1 MFSAIDLC
9 EFLPKLTSCVGDS
22 VGDGI
27 SLSQERRRHARVSMP
42 KQERFKTD
50 YPGVTFIVGT
60 AVATG
65 KPERIYFIRYRREG
79 RLIEE
84 KAGRQFQDNMT
95 PAKASRVRAE
105 RIEGKALSNQGR
117 RDEAKA
123 AKEAE
128 EGRWTIS
135 RLWEAYKANKPA
147 LKGIVT
153 DENRYKNFI
162 LPTFGGKVPAEII
175 ALDVDRLRIKLLKTH
190 RPGTVK
196 NVLEL
201 LRRIINYG
209 CKKNLCPGPGFV
221 LELPRAQSLKTEDL
235 APEELAELLKA
246 IDEDEHPLAG
256 PIMKMALFSGLRKSE
271 MLKLQ
276 WSHVDFRNGVI
287 HLPDAK
293 SGQDEKIPLSDT
305 VRELLESLPRTSDFV
320 FPGRAGGQ
328 RVSIQ
333 RNVNRIRDKAGLP
346 RSFRALHGLRH
357 VYASMLASSGRVDM
371 YTLQRLLTH
380 KSPMMTQRYAH
391 LRDDAMKRAA
401 DVAGD
406 IVNGLA
412 ADIAKVP
419 SQKVVPIAKG
429 QR

>member
-1 MFSAIDLC
+1 MA
-9 EFLPKLTSCVGDS
+9 
-22 VGDGI
+22 
-27 SLSQERRRHARVSMP
+27 
-42 KQERFKTD
+42 KQERIKTD
-50 YPGVTFIVGT
+50 YPGVYYVMGT

-65 KPERIYFIRYRREG
+65 KPERIFYIFYRKGG
-79 RLIEE
+79 RQIEE

-95 PAKASRVRAE
+95 ASKASRIRAE
-105 RIEGKALSNQGR
+105 RIEGNALSNQGR

-128 EGRWTIS
+128 EGRWTIAK
-135 RLWEAYKANKPA
+135 LWEAYKAGKPG

-162 LPTFGGKVPAEII
+162 RPPFGGKAPAEII

-221 LELPRAQSLKTEDL
+221 VELPRAQSLKTEDL

-246 IDEDEHPLAG
+246 IDEDDHPFAG
-256 PIMKMALFSGLRKSE
+256 PIMKLALFSGMRKSE

-276 WSHVDFRNGVI
+276 WSNIDFRNGVI

-305 VRELLESLPRTSDFV
+305 ARELLESLPRTSDFV

-328 RVSIQ
+328 RVYIQ
-333 RNVNRIRDKAGLP
+333 RYVNAIRDKAGLP

-357 VYASMLASSGRVDM
+357 VYASLLASSGRVDM
-371 YTLQRLLTH
+371 YTLQKLLTH

-391 LRDDAMKRAA
+391 LRDDAMKQAA
-401 DVAGD
+401 DVAGE
-406 IVNGLA
+406 IVNGIQSEAMGLRA
-412 ADIAKVP
+412 VK
-419 SQKVVPIAKG
+419 
-429 QR
+429 

>member
-1 MFSAIDLC
+1 MA
-9 EFLPKLTSCVGDS
+9 
-22 VGDGI
+22 
-27 SLSQERRRHARVSMP
+27 
-42 KQERFKTD
+42 KQERIKTD
-50 YPGVTFIVGT
+50 YPGVYYVMGT

-65 KPERIYFIRYRREG
+65 KPERIFYIFYRKGG
-79 RLIEE
+79 RQIEE
-84 KAGRQFQDNMT
+84 KAGRQFQDNMSA
-95 PAKASRVRAE
+95 AKASRIRGE
-105 RIEGKALSNQGR
+105 RIESKALSNQGR

-123 AKEAE
+123 VKEAE

-135 RLWEAYKANKPA
+135 KLWEAYKAGKPG
-147 LKGIVT
+147 LKGLVT

-162 LPTFGGKVPAEII
+162 RPTFGGKAPAEII

-221 LELPRAQSLKTEDL
+221 VELPRAQSLKTEDL
-235 APEELAELLKA
+235 APEELAALLKA
-246 IDEDEHPLAG
+246 INEDDHPFAG
-256 PIMKMALFSGLRKSE
+256 PIMKLALFSGMRKSE

-276 WSHVDFRNGVI
+276 WSNIDFRNGVI

-305 VRELLESLPRTSDFV
+305 ARELLESLPRTSDFV

-328 RVSIQ
+328 RVYIQ
-333 RNVNRIRDKAGLP
+333 RYVNAIRDKAGLP

-357 VYASMLASSGRVDM
+357 VYASLLASSGRVDM
-371 YTLQRLLTH
+371 YTLQKLLTH

-391 LRDDAMKRAA
+391 LRDDAMKQAA
-401 DVAGD
+401 DVAGE
-406 IVNGLA
+406 IVNGLGK
-412 ADIAKVP
+412 DKE
-419 SQKVVPIAKG
+419 SERKVVRLSQAQKG
-429 QR
+429 

>member
-1 MFSAIDLC
+1 
-9 EFLPKLTSCVGDS
+9 
-22 VGDGI
+22 
-27 SLSQERRRHARVSMP
+27 MP
-42 KQERFKTD
+42 AKERFRTD
-50 YPGVTFIVGT
+50 YVGVFYIVGT
-60 AVATG
+60 AVTSDR
-65 KPERIYFIRYRREG
+65 PERIYYIHYRRDG
-79 RLIEE
+79 KLIEE
-84 KAGRQFQDNMT
+84 KAGRQFQDAMT
-95 PAKASRVRAE
+95 PAKASRIRAE
-105 RIEGKALSNQGR
+105 RIEGKAPSNTAR
-117 RDEAKA
+117 REAAEA

-128 EGRWTIS
+128 EGRWTIAK
-135 RLWEAYKANKPA
+135 LWEAYKAGKPG
-147 LKGIVT
+147 LKGLVT

-162 LPTFGGKVPAEII
+162 LPTFGGKAPAEII

-221 LELPRAQSLKTEDL
+221 VELPRAQSLKTEDL
-235 APEELAELLKA
+235 APEKLAELLKA
-246 IDEDEHPLAG
+246 IDEDDHPFAG
-256 PIMKMALFSGLRKSE
+256 PIMKLALFSGLRKSE

-276 WSHVDFRNGVI
+276 WSHIDFRNGVI

-293 SGQDEKIPLSDT
+293 SGQDEKVPLSDT
-305 VRELLESLPRTSDFV
+305 ARELLESLPRTSDFV

-328 RVSIQ
+328 RVYIQ
-333 RNVNRIRDKAGLP
+333 RYVNAIRDKASLP

-357 VYASMLASSGRVDM
+357 VYASLLASSGRVDM
-371 YTLQRLLTH
+371 YTLQKLLTH

-391 LRDDAMKRAA
+391 LRDDAMKQAA
-401 DVAGD
+401 DVAGE

-419 SQKVVPIAKG
+419 AQKVVPMAKR

>member
-1 MFSAIDLC
+1 
-9 EFLPKLTSCVGDS
+9 
-22 VGDGI
+22 
-27 SLSQERRRHARVSMP
+27 MP

-50 YPGVTFIVGT
+50 YPGVSFIVGT
-60 AVATG
+60 AVASG
-65 KPERIYFIRYRREG
+65 RPERIYFIRYRRDG
-79 RLIEE
+79 KLIEE
-84 KAGRQFQDNMT
+84 KAGRQFQDAMT
-95 PAKASRVRAE
+95 PAKAARIRGE

-117 RDEAKA
+117 REEAKA
-123 AKEAE
+123 VKEAE
-128 EGRWTIS
+128 EGRWTIAK
-135 RLWEAYKANKPA
+135 LWESYKAGKPG

-162 LPTFGGKVPAEII
+162 LPAFGVKAPSEII
-175 ALDVDRLRIKLLKTH
+175 SLDVDRLRVKLLKTH
-190 RPGTVK
+190 KPGTVK

-221 LELPRAQSLKTEDL
+221 VELPKAQSLKTEDL

-246 IDEDEHPLAG
+246 IDEDDHPFAG
-256 PIMKMALFSGLRKSE
+256 PIMKLALFSGMRKSE

-276 WSHVDFRNGVI
+276 WSNIDFRNGVI

-305 VRELLESLPRTSDFV
+305 ARELLESLPRTSDFV

-328 RVSIQ
+328 RVYVQ
-333 RNVNRIRDKAGLP
+333 RYVNAIRDKAGLP

-357 VYASMLASSGRVDM
+357 VYASLLASSGRVDM
-371 YTLQRLLTH
+371 YTLQKLLTH

-391 LRDDAMKRAA
+391 LRDDAMKQAA
-401 DVAGD
+401 DVAGE
-406 IVNGLA
+406 IVNGIQSEAMGLRA
-412 ADIAKVP
+412 VK
-419 SQKVVPIAKG
+419 SSGKG
-429 QR
+429 R